1 MTRTHMVDTR
11 SPVVEAR
18 SAGNSFVNSR
28 AFEVLARA
36 GFVAR
41 GIVYG
46 IIGVLAL
53 DVAVGHGGKL
63 TNQQGALRA
72 VEEQRFGNVL
82 LTLLA
87 IGLGGYSLW
96 RLFRAILGHGPEGAD
111 RGLDRLGALGSGIV
125 YAVMC
130 MIAIQLLVGSS
141 GVTGSAEKT
150 ASGAFSWPGGRWL
163 VGIAGLVLI
172 GVGVYQLI
180 RGVRRKFLDDSKTE
194 EMSPS
199 TKTWITWIGTVG
211 HVARAVVFGLVGV
224 FLVKAAAEYSAK
236 EAIGIDGALAKLYN
250 QAYGPWLLGAVAAGL
265 VAFAI
270 FSLSEARYRRI

>member
-1 MTRTHMVDTR
+1 MTRTHMVDTG
-11 SPVVEAR
+11 SPAVEVR
-18 SAGNSFVNSR
+18 SAGESFVNSR

-63 TNQQGALRA
+63 TDQQGALRA
-72 VEEQRFGNVL
+72 VEEQRFGHVL

-87 IGLGGYSLW
+87 VGLGGYSLW

-111 RGLDRLGALGSGIV
+111 SGLDRLGALGSSIV
-125 YAVMC
+125 YGVMC
-130 MIAIQLLVGSS
+130 MIAIQLLAGSS
-141 GVTGSAEKT
+141 GATGSTEKT

-194 EMSPS
+194 EMSPR

-224 FLVKAAAEYSAK
+224 FLVKAAADYSAK
-236 EAIGIDGALAKLYN
+236 EAIGLDGALAKLYN
-250 QAYGPWLLGAVAAGL
+250 HAYGPWLLGAVAAGL

>member
-1 MTRTHMVDTR
+1 MTRTHMVDTG
-11 SPVVEAR
+11 SPVAEAR
-18 SAGNSFVNSR
+18 SAGDSFVNTR

-41 GIVYG
+41 GIIYG

-63 TNQQGALRA
+63 TDQQGALRA
-72 VEEQRFGNVL
+72 VEEQRFGHVL
-82 LTLLA
+82 LALLA
-87 IGLGGYSLW
+87 VGLGGYSLW

-111 RGLDRLGALGSGIV
+111 KGLDRLGALGSGIV
-125 YAVMC
+125 YGVMC
-130 MIAIQLLVGSS
+130 MIAIQLLAGSS
-141 GVTGSAEKT
+141 GVTGSTQKT

-194 EMSPS
+194 EMSPG

-224 FLVKAAAEYSAK
+224 FLVKAAADYSAK
-236 EAIGIDGALAKLYN
+236 EAIGLDGALAKLYN
-250 QAYGPWLLGAVAAGL
+250 QPYGPWLLGAVAAGL

>member
-1 MTRTHMVDTR
+1 MVDTG
-11 SPVVEAR
+11 SPVVELR
-18 SAGNSFVNSR
+18 SAGDSFVNSR
-28 AFEVLARA
+28 AFELLARA
-36 GFVAR
+36 GFAAR

-72 VEEQRFGNVL
+72 VEQQRFGHVL
-82 LTLLA
+82 LVLLA

-111 RGLDRLGALGSGIV
+111 KGLDRVGALGSGIV
-125 YAVMC
+125 YGVMC
-130 MIAIQLLVGSS
+130 MIAIQLLTGSS
-141 GVTGSAEKT
+141 GVTGSTQKT

-172 GVGVYQLI
+172 GIGVYQLI

-194 EMSPS
+194 EMSPGV
-199 TKTWITWIGTVG
+199 KTWITWIGVVG

-224 FLVKAAAEYSAK
+224 FLIKAAVDYSAK
-236 EAIGIDGALAKLYN
+236 EAIGLDGALAKLYN

>member
-1 MTRTHMVDTR
+1 MTRTHMVDPG
-11 SPVVEAR
+11 SPAVELR
-18 SAGNSFVNSR
+18 SAGDSFVNSR
-28 AFEVLARA
+28 AFELLARA
-36 GFVAR
+36 GFAAR

-63 TNQQGALRA
+63 TDQQGALRA
-72 VEEQRFGNVL
+72 VEEQRFGHVL

-111 RGLDRLGALGSGIV
+111 RGLDRVGALGSSIAYG
-125 YAVMC
+125 VMC

-141 GVTGSAEKT
+141 GATGSSEKT

-194 EMSPS
+194 EMSPT

-224 FLVKAAAEYSAK
+224 FLVKAAADYSAK
-236 EAIGIDGALAKLYN
+236 EAIGLDGALAKLYN

>member
-1 MTRTHMVDTR
+1 MTRTHMVDTG
-11 SPVVEAR
+11 SPVVAAR
-18 SAGNSFVNSR
+18 SAGDSFVNSR

-36 GFVAR
+36 GFAAR

-72 VEEQRFGNVL
+72 VEDQRFGHVL
-82 LTLLA
+82 LTILA
-87 IGLGGYSLW
+87 VGLGGYSLW

-111 RGLDRLGALGSGIV
+111 KGLDRVGALGSGIV
-125 YAVMC
+125 YGVMC
-130 MIAIQLLVGSS
+130 VIAIQLLAGSS
-141 GVTGSAEKT
+141 GVTGSAEKS

-194 EMSPS
+194 EMSPGV
-199 TKTWITWIGTVG
+199 KTWITWIGTVG
-211 HVARAVVFGLVGV
+211 HVARAVVFGIVGV
-224 FLVKAAAEYSAK
+224 FLVKAAADYSAK

-250 QAYGPWLLGAVAAGL
+250 HAYGPWLLGAVAAGL